1 MLRVHCSTA
10 KQCTGCCL
18 CLFSFFL
25 AVDHAGQLVGQD
37 LLGLVQ
43 ALILPCAHLVDL
55 LQRQEGEH
63 PDALHDIGITHI
75 APVLV
80 ELEGAGL
87 VGVQPDSIAC
97 GLAHLLALRVGQQSD
112 GHGVGILAQ
121 LTADQLG
128 AAQHVAPLVIAA
140 KLHVAAVMLEHV
152 VEVVALHDHVVEL
165 EEGQT
170 ALHALLIALG
180 TQHVVDREAGTHVT
194 QQLHIVQV
202 QQPVGVV
209 QHQSLVIREVDE
221 LFHLLFK
228 AGCIV
233 GDILFGQHLAHIG
246 AAGGIADHGSA
257 SADQGDRLVACHLQA
272 LHQGQGHKMACG
284 QAVGRAVKAD
294 IKSRLAVVDQ
304 INDLVVGDL
313 CHQTTGL
320 QLFV

>member
-1 MLRVHCSTA
+1 
-10 KQCTGCCL
+10 
-18 CLFSFFL
+18 
-25 AVDHAGQLVGQD
+25 
-37 LLGLVQ
+37 
-43 ALILPCAHLVDL
+43 
-55 LQRQEGEH
+55 
-63 PDALHDIGITHI
+63 
-75 APVLV
+75 
-80 ELEGAGL
+80 
-87 VGVQPDSIAC
+87 
-97 GLAHLLALRVGQQSD
+97 
-112 GHGVGILAQ
+112 
-121 LTADQLG
+121 
-128 AAQHVAPLVIAA
+128 
-140 KLHVAAVMLEHV
+140 MLEHV
-152 VEVVALHDHVVEL
+152 VEVVTLHDHVVEL

-233 GDILFGQHLAHIG
+233 GDVLFGQHLAHIG

-294 IKSRLAVVDQ
+294 IKSSLAVVDQ

-320 QLFV
+320 QLFVQSHRNILLFCGAEETKTPSAKHQFGRGREIFAVPPLFAASSQKRPHECTPQSRVTLLRL